1 LEVPIPTN
9 LLLQTTNPD
18 LTLRSLGPAG
28 STDYGNPLVA
38 LGQLDGWSTI
48 EKWAASFVDDNRV
61 PTALSASS
69 VVPGGSVRFFEIIID
84 PATTAVLG
92 IKRELTPGVDYWAA
106 ASGSNLAIIPL
117 QPLKEMTA
125 YMAVLTD
132 GITDADGND
141 ATPDQTYF
149 LAKRT
154 DPLVDSN
161 GNSTDPL
168 LDDATARALEPLRQ
182 LVNTQEAAAASAGV
196 DPASIVLSWTANTLA
211 VTPVLKV
218 VRGLTRPAPTTLV
231 ATGMNTSAF
240 GLPGIADIY
249 MGVITLN
256 YYLGV
261 PDASDPDA
269 LLTDFWT
276 AEPGAYV
283 PPFDQFGLDPNSN
296 VVTVANPI
304 PLLTDMQTVPVFLTI
319 PNAGSGMTKP
329 AAGWPVVIYGHGLGG
344 NRTQLVAIADTN
356 AKAGYA
362 TIGIDFPLHGVV
374 PEVEPHLAP
383 FYIENTPFGAFANE
397 RTFDVDLID
406 NATGAPGSD
415 MITDPSGAHS
425 FNLGSLL
432 TSRDNNR
439 QGVIDLSA
447 LALSIPSMDYDGDTL
462 PDLDGSNIA
471 YVGLSY
477 GGIEGTVFAAI
488 EPLVRRAFLS
498 VPAGGLV
505 RALEASPTFGPRIRA
520 GLSALGVEP
529 GSADYEQFL
538 ILAQTIFDAADP
550 INWGAEASA
559 LNSIVLHEVIDEQV
573 LPNEVPGAPLSG
585 TEPLI
590 RTMGLAGYNST
601 QSNPAGLNV
610 AGRFNPPA
618 THGSLLSP
626 ALGSPAATA
635 EMQAQ
640 MATFIGSFGTT
651 VVVTDASTMK
661 SP

>member
-1 LEVPIPTN
+1 
-9 LLLQTTNPD
+9 
-18 LTLRSLGPAG
+18 
-28 STDYGNPLVA
+28 
-38 LGQLDGWSTI
+38 
-48 EKWAASFVDDNRV
+48 
-61 PTALSASS
+61 
-69 VVPGGSVRFFEIIID
+69 
-84 PATTAVLG
+84 
-92 IKRELTPGVDYWAA
+92 
-106 ASGSNLAIIPL
+106 
-117 QPLKEMTA
+117 
-125 YMAVLTD
+125 
-132 GITDADGND
+132 
-141 ATPDQTYF
+141 
-149 LAKRT
+149 
-154 DPLVDSN
+154 
-161 GNSTDPL
+161 
-168 LDDATARALEPLRQ
+168 
-182 LVNTQEAAAASAGV
+182 
-196 DPASIVLSWTANTLA
+196 
-211 VTPVLKV
+211 
-218 VRGLTRPAPTTLV
+218 
-231 ATGMNTSAF
+231 
-240 GLPGIADIY
+240 
-249 MGVITLN
+249 
-256 YYLGV
+256 
-261 PDASDPDA
+261 
-269 LLTDFWT
+269 
-276 AEPGAYV
+276 
-283 PPFDQFGLDPNSN
+283 
-296 VVTVANPI
+296 
-304 PLLTDMQTVPVFLTI
+304 
-319 PNAGSGMTKP
+319 MTKP